1 VAHQLIWSTQA
12 KAEIHEIAKY
22 IERDSMANADT
33 MVSRIIEAV
42 RRLPELPLSGSIV
55 PEWERAAYRELI
67 VYPYRVVYRVS
78 DKTVGIALIRHSRR
92 ALPKRPPRVR
102 F

>member
-1 VAHQLIWSTQA
+1 VAHQLIWSTRA

-33 MVSRIIEAV
+33 MVGKIIEAV
-42 RRLPELPLSGSIV
+42 RRLAELPLSGRVV
-55 PEWERAAYRELI
+55 PEWEIAAYRELI

-78 DKTVGIALIRHSRR
+78 NETVGIALIRHSRR
-92 ALPKRPPRVR
+92 AFPKRPPRVR